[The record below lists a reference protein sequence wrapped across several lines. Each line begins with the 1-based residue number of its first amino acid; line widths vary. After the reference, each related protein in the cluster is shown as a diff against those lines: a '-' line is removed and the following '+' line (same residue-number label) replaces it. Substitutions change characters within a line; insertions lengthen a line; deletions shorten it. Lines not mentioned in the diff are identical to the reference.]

1 MNSIDLRTVDLN
13 LLKAFD
19 ALDRERNV
27 TAAAKR
33 LGVGQPA
40 MSHALA
46 RLRQLLDDPLY
57 VRGATGMLP
66 TARAA
71 ELIEPIR
78 SALAQIE
85 QALTGQAAFDPLEAT
100 VRFRVGMSDLVA
112 AAVVPKL
119 IDAMRKRAPKTQLSI
134 RSTELGNTGKML
146 DNREIDLAIGYYPKV
161 AGWHVR
167 EDLFDEDFTCVYNPD
182 LIKASR
188 PITLKQYVAHPH
200 LLVTLSADHTGFVDE
215 ALTKLKLTRN
225 VLIACPYFL
234 LTGYLLHKLP
244 AIATLP
250 RHFAELCASTTK
262 LAVSPLPFPAPKYEI
277 AMVWHR
283 NTDKTPESKFLRS
296 LIST

>member
-1 MNSIDLRTVDLN
+1 MSDTDLRKVDLN

-33 LGVGQPA
+33 LAIGQPA

-46 RLRQLLDDPLY
+46 RLRQLLDDQLF
-57 VRGATGMLP
+57 VRGPAGMVP

-71 ELIEPIR
+71 ELVEPIR

-85 QALTGQAAFDPLEAT
+85 QALSGQPAFDPLETT

-112 AAVVPKL
+112 AAMVPKL
-119 IDAMRKRAPKTQLSI
+119 METLRQRAPKAQLSI
-134 RSTELGNTGKML
+134 RSTEPGNTTRML
-146 DNREIDLAIGYYPKV
+146 DDREIDLAVGYYPKI
-161 AGWHVR
+161 AGWHMR
-167 EDLFDEDFTCVYNPD
+167 QELFDEDFGCVFNPE
-182 LIKASR
+182 LIRVRR
-188 PITLKQYVAHPH
+188 PITLKQFVAHPH
-200 LLVTLSADHTGFVDE
+200 ILVTLSGDHTGFVDE
-215 ALTKLKLTRN
+215 ALGKLQLTRN

-250 RHFAELCASTTK
+250 RHFADVCASAAN
-262 LAVSPLPFPAPKYEI
+262 LAVSPLPFPAPKYKI
-277 AMVWHR
+277 SMVWLR
-283 NTDKTPESKFLRS
+283 SSDKNPESTFLRS
-296 LIST
+296 LIAQ